1 MNSST
6 LNKAGDAIRSRR
18 NLRFA
23 PHYPDELPITGKR
36 EEIVGAISEHQVLV
50 ITGETGSGKS
60 TQIPKMCLE
69 AGRGHPRRIGCTQPR
84 RIAAVSLASRV
95 AEELGEIGT
104 RWVGYKIRFQ
114 DRTSR
119 STRIKFMTDGIL
131 LAEAQSD
138 RLFRAYD
145 TLIIDE
151 AHERTLN
158 IDFLLGLLRK
168 IMVRRPDLKIII
180 TSATIDPE
188 KFSQAFGNAPIIEV
202 SGRSYPVEVW
212 YRPIEISSNDEGD
225 SNYVDQ
231 AVASVELL
239 KERTRSQKRGDILIF
254 MPTESDIRE
263 TVQRLEEKRYFNTL
277 VLPLFGRMAAAD
289 QQRIFRPSTEDKIIV
304 ATNIAETSITIPRI
318 KYVIDTGLARISQYN
333 ARSRTQGLPVLP
345 ISRASADQRKGRCG
359 RVQAGICIRL
369 FSEQDFESRPLYT
382 APEIQRSNLAE
393 VILRMLFLHLGNI
406 QDFPFLDP
414 PSPAAI
420 KDGFAVLKELSA
432 VDEHRRLTD
441 LGRTMA
447 RLPLDPRLSRM
458 LVQAQKENSLG
469 ELTILSAALSIQ
481 DPRERP
487 LEQEAQADQAHAIFR
502 DPRSDFVT
510 LLKIWHAYQQRLTNG
525 SDQRLAS
532 QGQMRK
538 FCRESFI
545 SYRRMR
551 EWRDIH
557 GEIGEILA
565 ELGMEKTNQLPAS
578 YEAVHRAVVSGY
590 LSHIGLRK
598 EKNIYLS
605 AKNRQ
610 VMVFP
615 GSGLFNKAGSWIV
628 ASELVQ
634 TSRLFARTI
643 ANIQPEWLEE
653 LGGHLCRYSYSEPH
667 WEKKRGQVVAFERV
681 TLYGLP
687 VVEQRKV
694 SYSRIN
700 PVEARQI
707 FIRSAL
713 VEGELP
719 GKYGFFEHNRQLI
732 QKIDELESKARR
744 RDLLVDDAI
753 IYDFYDAR
761 IPGVDNKRSDSR
773 QLPLIAD
780 VRSFNKLLRD
790 QGSDD
795 FLCMR
800 ETDLLRAEPDFSAL
814 QEYPDTLRVAD
825 LELPLRYSFEPGTED
840 DGVTV
845 TVPVLALK
853 SLTPEPFAW
862 LVPGMLQEKVTDL
875 LRALP
880 KGLRKQLVPI
890 GESAPQLLG
899 CLNFGE
905 GSLFMQLSRCL
916 RAVKRVEVAPGH
928 WDENELPQHL
938 RMRFEVVGSDG
949 KVLGAGRS
957 LQELKA
963 LSEERLEDSL
973 WDKARKL
980 HEREGLAAWELGEVA
995 PRIALGKDAL
1005 GLEIFA
1011 YSGLVAE
1018 GDTVAVR
1025 LFKDPEDAR
1034 SASYQGLY
1042 LLYRLAFQMEL
1053 KQLKKDWAYPP
1064 DMTLE
1069 LAFMGS
1075 RKQADEN
1082 LQNYLMR
1089 ELFGIKGT
1097 RFCAGWPDRGQ
1108 YLETLKELK
1117 GKLALRGREILQEVL
1132 AVIKERENARHSLQ
1146 RYQKMAKKD
1155 AGVLQRI
1162 QILAEDLNQL
1172 VPLNFPGHYERFEIQ
1187 QLPRYLKA
1195 LQIRADRAY
1204 TAPEKDR
1211 IKEAQFAPYEKY
1223 YEELRADVLQRP
1235 TEEGG
1240 RFLNELRWLLEEYRV
1255 SLFAPEVKTLIR
1267 ISGKRI
1273 EEKYR
1278 EWVMWQGKS
1287 DIR

>member
-1 MNSST
+1 MNSLT
-6 LNKAGDAIRSRR
+6 FNKVDDRSRFR
-18 NLRFA
+18 PTQLFSLN
-23 PHYPDELPITGKR
+23 YPEDLPITGKR
-36 EEIVGAISEHQVLV
+36 EEIVSAISEHQVLV

-60 TQIPKMCLE
+60 TQLPKMCLE

-84 RIAAVSLASRV
+84 RIAAVSLANRV
-95 AEELGEIGT
+95 AEELGETGAS
-104 RWVGYKIRFQ
+104 WVGYKIRFQ

-158 IDFLLGLLRK
+158 IDFLLGLLKK
-168 IMVRRPDLKIII
+168 IIPRRPDLNIII

-188 KFSQAFGNAPIIEV
+188 KFSRAFGNAPIIEV
-202 SGRSYPVEVW
+202 SGRTYPVEVW
-212 YRPIEISSNDEGD
+212 YRPIEISDDDESD
-225 SNYVDQ
+225 TSYIDQ
-231 AVASVELL
+231 ALASVDLL
-239 KERTRSQKRGDILIF
+239 KKRARSHNRGDVLIF
-254 MPTESDIRE
+254 MPTETDIRE
-263 TVQRLEEKRYFNTL
+263 TVQRLEDQRYFNTL
-277 VLPLFGRMAAAD
+277 VLPLFGRMAASD
-289 QQRIFRPSTEDKIIV
+289 QQRIFRASTEDKIIV
-304 ATNIAETSITIPRI
+304 ATNVAETSITIPRI

-333 ARSRTQGLPVLP
+333 VRSRTQGLPVSP
-345 ISRASADQRKGRCG
+345 ISQASADQRKGRCG
-359 RVQAGICIRL
+359 RVEAGICIRL
-369 FSEQDFESRPLYT
+369 FSEQDYLSRPLYT
-382 APEIQRSNLAE
+382 SAEIQRSNLAE
-393 VILRMLFLHLGNI
+393 VILRMLFLRLGNI

-432 VDEHRRLTD
+432 VDEHRRLTN

-458 LVQAQKENSLG
+458 LVQAQRENSLS
-469 ELTILSAALSIQ
+469 ELAILTAVLSIQ

-487 LEQEAQADQAHAIFR
+487 LEQEAQADQAHAKFR
-502 DPRSDFVT
+502 DPRSDFIT
-510 LLKIWHAYQQRLTNG
+510 LLKIWHAYEQRLTNG
-525 SDQRLAS
+525 SDKRLAS
-532 QGQMRK
+532 QSQMRK
-538 FCRESFI
+538 FCREHFL

-557 GEIGEILA
+557 GEIKEILA
-565 ELGMEKTNQLPAS
+565 ELGIQKSNETPAS
-578 YEAVHRAVVSGY
+578 YDAIHRAVVSGY

-598 EKNIYLS
+598 EKNFYLS

-634 TSRLFARTI
+634 TSRLFARTV
-643 ANIQPEWLEE
+643 ANIQPEWLED

-667 WEKKRGQVVAFERV
+667 WEKSKGQVVAFERV

-719 GKYGFFEHNRQLI
+719 GKYGFLEHNQQLI
-732 QKIDELESKARR
+732 QKIDELESKSRR
-744 RDLLVDDAI
+744 RDLLVDDTI

-761 IPGVDNKRSDSR
+761 IPGVDNKKSDSR
-773 QLPLIAD
+773 QVPVIAD
-780 VRSFNKLLRD
+780 IRSFNKFLKD
-790 QGSDD
+790 QGNDD
-795 FLCMR
+795 FLRMT
-800 ETDLLRAEPDFSAL
+800 EADLLRAEPDFSAL

-825 LELPLRYSFEPGTED
+825 LDLPLRYSFEPGAED

-853 SLTPEPFAW
+853 SIAAEPFAW
-862 LVPGMLQEKVTDL
+862 LVPGMLLEKVTVL
-875 LRALP
+875 LRTLP

-890 GESAPQLLG
+890 GDSALQLLG
-899 CLNFGE
+899 FLRFAE
-905 GSLFMQLSRCL
+905 GNLYLQLSRCL
-916 RAVKRVEVAPGH
+916 RDIKQVEVSPGH

-963 LSEERLEDSL
+963 LSEERLDDNL
-973 WDKARKL
+973 WDKARRL
-980 HEREGLAAWELGEVA
+980 HEQEGLTVWQFREVT
-995 PRIALGKDAL
+995 PRIELGKDAL
-1005 GLEIFA
+1005 GLEMYA
-1011 YSGLVAE
+1011 YPGLVAE

-1025 LFKDPEDAR
+1025 LFKDPADAR
-1034 SASYQGLY
+1034 NASYQGLS
-1042 LLYRLAFQMEL
+1042 LLYQLAFQVEL
-1053 KQLKKDWAYPP
+1053 KQLKRDWAYPQG
-1064 DMTLE
+1064 MALKLT
-1069 LAFMGS
+1069 FMGS
-1075 RKQADEN
+1075 RKEANEN
-1082 LQNYLMR
+1082 LQNYIMR
-1089 ELFGIKGT
+1089 ELFGIKKS
-1097 RFCAGWPDRGQ
+1097 RFSAGWPDRSL
-1108 YLETLKELK
+1108 YDETLKELK
-1117 GKLALRGREILQEVL
+1117 GKLALMGREVLQEVL
-1132 AVIKERENARHSLQ
+1132 AVINERENARGSLQ
-1146 RYQKMAKKD
+1146 RFQQMAKND
-1155 AGVLQRI
+1155 AGVLNRI
-1162 QILAEDLNQL
+1162 QILTKDLNEL
-1172 VPLNFPGHYERFEIQ
+1172 VPMNFPRHYERFEIQ

-1195 LQIRADRAY
+1195 LQIRAERAY

-1211 IKEAQFAPYEKY
+1211 IKEAQFAPYKKY

-1235 TEEGG
+1235 TEEGS
-1240 RFLNELRWLLEEYRV
+1240 RFLNEFRWLLEEYRV
-1255 SLFAPEVKTLIR
+1255 SLFAPEVKTLVR

-1278 EWVMWQGKS
+1278 EWVMWQGES
-1287 DIR
+1287 NIH